1 MPSFAGWDRSR
12 TAGMGAVEHPR
23 EFSSAST
30 EVDRIRLTGLA
41 RKKIRDVEFLL
52 VEAGVGAHVS
62 RLVGEMSKR

>member
-1 MPSFAGWDRSR
+1 
-12 TAGMGAVEHPR
+12 MGAVEHPR

-30 EVDRIRLTGLA
+30 EVDMIRLTGLA